1 MSIVEIE
8 YLQRLL
14 KSAYHDVDTAYQFLE
29 KIKKEL
35 IEGNI
40 DKVIQDLK
48 KEEVKSDGEVKEI
61 NNKKQRKPRNKKIT
75 VND

>member
-48 KEEVKSDGEVKEI
+48 KEEVKEI